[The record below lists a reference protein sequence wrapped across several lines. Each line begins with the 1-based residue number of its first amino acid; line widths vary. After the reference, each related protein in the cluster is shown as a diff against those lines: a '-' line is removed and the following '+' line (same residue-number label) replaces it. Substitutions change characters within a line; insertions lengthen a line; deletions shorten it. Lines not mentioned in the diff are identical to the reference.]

1 MWSDE
6 LLGAILERRYSNKW
20 PERFRAGFE
29 ALFGSDG
36 GRYPDS
42 AKRQVTLRAPAP
54 SEDSEG
60 IIPFAA
66 LIHPSNPSSGP
77 YGGTSLAVFPGDDT
91 PCLISLVVGTNGL
104 APDEGILG
112 RPGHARKS
120 EAICAWLNSG
130 RRKRVAWSKH
140 DPTRLDW
147 PAPQVP
153 TIHK

>member
-1 MWSDE
+1 MRAIYECWGNMWSDE

-20 PERFRAGFE
+20 PEKFRAGFE

-66 LIHPSNPSSGP
+66 LIHPSNPS
-77 YGGTSLAVFPGDDT
+77 
-91 PCLISLVVGTNGL
+91 
-104 APDEGILG
+104 
-112 RPGHARKS
+112 R
-120 EAICAWLNSG
+120 
-130 RRKRVAWSKH
+130 
-140 DPTRLDW
+140 DPTVEPRL
-147 PAPQVP
+147 PSSRAMIRLV
-153 TIHK
+153 